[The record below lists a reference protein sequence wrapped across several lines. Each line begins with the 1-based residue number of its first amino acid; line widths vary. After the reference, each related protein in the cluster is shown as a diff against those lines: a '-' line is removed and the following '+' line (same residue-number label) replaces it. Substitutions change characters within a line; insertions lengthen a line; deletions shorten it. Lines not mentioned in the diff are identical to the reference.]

1 MQNGF
6 LHLSSAE
13 EYGVHSVN
21 KKSVC
26 SPLSWECLNDSSK
39 NRCEGFLE
47 TFGHVLICAWDVN
60 GQKVS
65 GSFWQRYPSK
75 AGSSQLAEERHS
87 WVMHCFCQ
95 QHQSVVLRICFLTAP
110 SEQMS
115 LWTTKH
121 CQLPWAQVAVAAGK
135 LRGSGLVSLWVGPY
149 CCSLLLCLS
158 ACGGCGGDGA
168 K

>member
-13 EYGVHSVN
+13 EYGAHSVN
-21 KKSVC
+21 KASVC
-26 SPLSWECLNDSSK
+26 SPLSCECLNDSSK
-39 NRCEGFLE
+39 NRCEGFSE

-65 GSFWQRYPSK
+65 GSFWQRYTSK

-95 QHQSVVLRICFLTAP
+95 QHQSVVLGICFLTAP
-110 SEQMS
+110 NELSDVPLDYEALSAS
-115 LWTTKH
+115 LGTGSSGSRQTEG
-121 CQLPWAQVAVAAGK
+121 LWAGVTLG
-135 LRGSGLVSLWVGPY
+135 GT
-149 CCSLLLCLS
+149 LLLLPFAVPLCMWRWS
-158 ACGGCGGDGA
+158 C
-168 K
+168 